1 MCVGCLFMLLLIA
14 WPIAELHVLF
24 RMGRW
29 LGLPMVLLLLVL
41 SALLGAA
48 LMRRPGL
55 GVAARARKSWAQGVV
70 PARELF
76 DALCLLCAGF
86 LLLVPGFLSDGVG
99 LLLLLPPVRTLLFAW
114 ATARMVARV
123 RVYGGGVSS
132 ETAVPPAG
140 SRPRR
145 PSGDVVIDAEWEEV
159 HDAEAPDDTSRTLQ
173 APADPAPTDTKGGVT
188 S

>member
-1 MCVGCLFMLLLIA
+1 MRVGCLFMLLLIA
-14 WPIAELHVLF
+14 WPIAELQVLF
-24 RMGRW
+24 RAARW
-29 LGLPMVLLLLVL
+29 IGLPAVLLLLVL
-41 SALLGAA
+41 SAVIGAA

-86 LLLVPGFLSDGVG
+86 LLLVPGFLSDGLG
-99 LLLLLPPVRTLLFAW
+99 LLLLLPPVRALLFAW

-123 RVYGGGVSS
+123 RVFGGGTSPEPGGS
-132 ETAVPPAG
+132 HGGFG
-140 SRPRR
+140 SRQ

-159 HDAEAPDDTSRTLQ
+159 QETEASNEAPRRLQ
-173 APADPAPTDTKGGVT
+173 PPDDPAPQ
-188 S
+188 